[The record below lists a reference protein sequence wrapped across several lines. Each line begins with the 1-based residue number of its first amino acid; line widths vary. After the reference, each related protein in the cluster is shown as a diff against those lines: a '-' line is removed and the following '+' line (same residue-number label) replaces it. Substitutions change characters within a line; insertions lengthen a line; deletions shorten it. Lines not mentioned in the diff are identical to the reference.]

1 MFRQTIVSAV
11 VAALVALGVSYASIR
26 GDLFRRSVDV
36 PTVVGSNVDTART
49 ALDQSGLLLVVAEDR
64 EDTAAPPGQIL
75 SQRPLPGSKL
85 HGGESVNVVVAR
97 APTLV
102 KVPGVVGQLVSEA
115 RIRLEKAHL
124 TISSV
129 VEQAHPTLGVGMVIA
144 QSMAEGAE
152 VRAGTGIE
160 LKVSKGAETVTVPAV
175 VGKGLSKAKDLLT
188 QAGLTVGQI
197 HHASNDDRSPGVV
210 LEQKP
215 AANQALGKGMA
226 VDLVVNSDD

>member
-1 MFRQTIVSAV
+1 MLSAV
-11 VAALVALGVSYASIR
+11 VAALVALGVSYASIH
-26 GDLFRRSVDV
+26 GDLFHRSVDV
-36 PTVVGSNVDTART
+36 PTVVGSNVDTSRS
-49 ALDQSGLLLVVAEDR
+49 ALDQSGLMLVVAEDR

-75 SQRPLPGSKL
+75 TQHPLPGSKL
-85 HGGESVNVVVAR
+85 HQGERVNVVVAR

-102 KVPGVVGQLVSEA
+102 KVPGVIGQLLTEA

-129 VEQAHPTLGVGMVIA
+129 VEQAHPTLGVGMVIT

-152 VRAGTGIE
+152 VRAGTGVE

-210 LEQKP
+210 LDQKP
-215 AANQALGKGMA
+215 AANSARGKGMA
-226 VDLVVNSDD
+226 VDLVVKSDD

>member
-1 MFRQTIVSAV
+1 MFRQTMLSAV
-11 VAALVALGVSYASIR
+11 VAALVALGGSYASIR
-26 GDLFRRSVDV
+26 GDLFHRSVDV
-36 PTVVGSNVDTART
+36 PTVVGSNVDTARS
-49 ALDQSGLLLVVAEDR
+49 ALDQSGLMLVVAEDR
-64 EDTAAPPGQIL
+64 EDTAAPPGQVL
-75 SQRPLPGSKL
+75 AQRPLPGSKL
-85 HGGESVNVVVAR
+85 RQGESVNVVVAR

-102 KVPGVVGQLVSEA
+102 KVPGVVGQLLTEA

-152 VRAGTGIE
+152 VRGGTGVE

-188 QAGLTVGQI
+188 QAGLTVGQV

-215 AANQALGKGMA
+215 AANSALGKGMA

>member
-1 MFRQTIVSAV
+1 MFRQTMLSAV

-26 GDLFRRSVDV
+26 GDLFHRSVDV
-36 PTVVGSNVDTART
+36 PTVVGSNVDTSRS
-49 ALDQSGLLLVVAEDR
+49 ALDQSGLMLVVAEDR

-75 SQRPLPGSKL
+75 TQHPLPGSKL
-85 HGGESVNVVVAR
+85 HQGERVNVVVAR
-97 APTLV
+97 TPTLV
-102 KVPGVVGQLVSEA
+102 KVPGVVGQLLTEA

-144 QSMAEGAE
+144 QSLAEGAE
-152 VRAGTGIE
+152 VRAGTGLE
-160 LKVSKGAETVTVPAV
+160 LKVSKGAEAVTVPAV

-197 HHASNDDRSPGVV
+197 RRVSDDDRSPGVV